1 MAESVPNI
9 REAFKLV
16 QEIFINP
23 QEQAQDQTES
33 ISSVKQRDETAS
45 KGRAVYKILEDAFEY
60 MRTTV
65 RRINGQGLISLD
77 GTVNQTKNSH

>member
-16 QEIFINP
+16 QEIFINS
-23 QEQAQDQTES
+23 QEQAQDETES
-33 ISSVKQRDETAS
+33 ISSVKQRDKTPS